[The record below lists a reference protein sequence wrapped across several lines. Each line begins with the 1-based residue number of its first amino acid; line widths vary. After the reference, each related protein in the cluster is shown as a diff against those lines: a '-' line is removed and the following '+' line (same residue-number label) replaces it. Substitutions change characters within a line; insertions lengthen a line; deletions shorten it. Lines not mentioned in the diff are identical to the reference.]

1 MRALLTVAP
10 DRTALFPKAE
20 GAKRRV
26 HLPNCDAD
34 TRIPVTGILMQER
47 LNWLL
52 RAIQM
57 RSDQLYRWIDE
68 MIAKKD
74 EDNKT
79 ASLQTP

>member
-1 MRALLTVAP
+1 
-10 DRTALFPKAE
+10 
-20 GAKRRV
+20 
-26 HLPNCDAD
+26 
-34 TRIPVTGILMQER
+34 MQER

-68 MIAKKD
+68 MVAKKD